1 MMSNVRY
8 QSRLLTTTAVE
19 VTASAVVFKLPNRA
33 FALTCRCGVVLV
45 NIAQTDPTGTTTS
58 LPVLFESNGQTQAA
72 TTVGGAAIT
81 ASDVSTGVY
90 QFYFDKT
97 NNILQVLGQI

>member
-1 MMSNVRY
+1 MISNVRY
-8 QSRLLTTTAVE
+8 QNRLLTTSAVD
-19 VTASAVVFKLPNRA
+19 VTTSAVVFKLPNRA

-45 NIAQTDPTGTTTS
+45 NIAQTIPTGTTTS

-81 ASDVSTGVY
+81 ASDISTGVY

-97 NNILQVLGQI
+97 NNTLQVLSQI